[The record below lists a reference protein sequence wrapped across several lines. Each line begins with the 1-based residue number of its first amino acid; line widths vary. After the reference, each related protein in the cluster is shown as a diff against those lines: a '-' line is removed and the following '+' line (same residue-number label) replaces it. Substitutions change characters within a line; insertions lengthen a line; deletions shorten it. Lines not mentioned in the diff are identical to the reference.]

1 MTIEELEKVVKDTGV
16 QINGL
21 REALALKAEKNDLAG
36 VSGLEKKLSDLEAK
50 LGAFMAR
57 PNPLEKNAGPSFLA
71 GIFRQV
77 LE

>member
-1 MTIEELEKVVKDTGV
+1 MTIEELEKAVKDTGV

-50 LGAFMAR
+50 LGAFMA
-57 PNPLEKNAGPSFLA
+57 PPKPLEKNTEPSFLA
-71 GIFRQV
+71 GLFRRV